1 MALVAKIDSNVTGLR
16 YCEEVS
22 LGLLNGSAA
31 DLWKP
36 LEPNSYNDFGGQLTT
51 MARDPINASRQRKK
65 GVVTDLDASGGF
77 SMDLTQ
83 TNLSDMLQ
91 GFMFADVRTCDRV
104 ATLAAVTTAS
114 DHYEKAS
121 GMDIFRIGDIV
132 WAEGFTNPENN
143 GVKHVTAINTAY
155 IGVSENL
162 VNEPAPPATASIR
175 VVGFTSAA
183 GDIDVDA
190 AGTWP
195 ALTSTT
201 VDFTT
206 FGLVV
211 GSWIYIGGDTAGSI
225 FAGNSGVNNGF
236 KRIRAIAAHLLTLD
250 KSAATM
256 VTEAQAGQAI
266 ELYFGDVIKNES
278 DPTLIKRRT
287 YQLERL
293 LGAPDTAS
301 PSQIQSEYIVGAVPN
316 EFKINIPTANK
327 VTCDLSFVGIDNEQR
342 SGVTGAKTGTRTA
355 LVESDAFN
363 TSSDFSRMRLA
374 VYTSGTEA
382 PSPLFAYVTEANVS
396 INNNASPN
404 KAVAVLGAF
413 DVSIG
418 MFTVSGNITAYF
430 ADVAA
435 IAAVRQNKD
444 VSLDFILAKANA
456 GIVFDL
462 PLVTLGDGRADI
474 QKDQPIKLP
483 LSMDAA
489 TGAKINASGDHTLL
503 VQFFPYLPTVA
514 EA

>member
-16 YCEEVS
+16 YCEEIA
-22 LGLLNGSAA
+22 LATLNDSAA
-31 DLWKP
+31 DLWIP

-77 SMDLTQ
+77 NMDLTQ
-83 TNLSDMLQ
+83 TNLTDILQ
-91 GFMFADVRTCDRV
+91 GFMFADKRTCDRV
-104 ATLAAVTTAS
+104 TALTAVTTTL

-121 GMDIFRIGDIV
+121 GMDIFRVGDIV
-132 WAEGFTNPENN
+132 WAEGFTNAANN
-143 GVKHVTAINTAY
+143 GVKHVTGINAAY
-155 IGVSENL
+155 IAVSENL

-175 VVGFTSAA
+175 VIGFTSAT

-195 ALTSTT
+195 ALTSTV

-211 GSWIYIGGDTAGSI
+211 GSWIYIGGDTADSD
-225 FAGNSGVNNGF
+225 FATAANNGF
-236 KRIRAIAAHLLTLD
+236 KRIRSIAANILTLD

-256 VTEAQAGQAI
+256 VTEANTTLEI

-287 YQLERL
+287 YHLERL
-293 LGAPDTAS
+293 LGAPDTAQ
-301 PSQIQSEYIVGAVPN
+301 PAQIQSEYIKGSVPN

-327 VTCDLSFVGIDNEQR
+327 ITVDLSFVGIDNEQR
-342 SGVTGAKTGTRTA
+342 SGVTGVKAGTRVA

-374 VYTSGTEA
+374 VQASGVEA
-382 PSPLFAYVTEANVS
+382 PSALFAYVTEANVS

-418 MFTVSGNITAYF
+418 MFTVSGNLTAYF

-435 IAAVRQNKD
+435 IAAVRANAD

-474 QKDQPIKLP
+474 QKDQPIRLP

-489 TGAKINASGDHTLL
+489 TGAKLNANADHTLL